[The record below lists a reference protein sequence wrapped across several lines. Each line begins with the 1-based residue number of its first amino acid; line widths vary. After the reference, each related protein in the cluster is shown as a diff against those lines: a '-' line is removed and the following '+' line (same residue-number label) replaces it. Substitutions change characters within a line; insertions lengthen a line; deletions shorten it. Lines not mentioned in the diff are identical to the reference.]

1 MFEAL
6 SKEEPFLKGYQT
18 RRPSEEFIDMLKI
31 EE

>member
-6 SKEEPFLKGYQT
+6 SKEEPFLKGHQT
-18 RRPSEEFIDMLKI
+18 EIPSKEFIDMLKI